1 MLKLGAA
8 VLTIALFAMSGL
20 AQSAPTLR
28 IVADDPNL
36 PADLY
41 YGNIK
46 VKPLRLRPGTNQ
58 VITIDDSDFFVS
70 QHYVDFLNRFPDQ
83 GGMDYWIAQ
92 LGGCGS
98 DPNCMLGRRVGVSA
112 AYFTST
118 EFQQSGSYIYGFYK
132 ASLGRLPQFAEFMP
146 DRRQVVGGANLDA
159 AKATFA
165 SNWVGRAEFL
175 QKYPRTMTAAQF
187 VDALLATVKATDGVD
202 LTSQR
207 STLISQYDGTDSGRA
222 SIVRAAVQNT
232 SFVQVEYNA
241 AFVLMQYFGYL
252 RRDPDAGGYQ
262 FWLGVMNG
270 LDASAFKGMTCAFIT
285 SQEYQLRF
293 GSTATRTN
301 ADCGNIH

>member
-8 VLTIALFAMSGL
+8 ILTIVLAAMSGL
-20 AQSAPTLR
+20 AQSPPTLR

-83 GGMDYWIAQ
+83 GGMDYWVGQ
-92 LGGCGS
+92 LAVCGS

-118 EFQQSGSYIYGFYK
+118 EFQQSGSYVYGFYK
-132 ASLGRLPQFAEFMP
+132 ASLGRQPQFAEFMP
-146 DRRQVVGGANLDA
+146 DRRQVIGGANLDQS
-159 AKATFA
+159 KTDFA
-165 SNWVGRAEFL
+165 NNWVTRAEFL
-175 QKYPRTMTAAQF
+175 QKYPQNMTADQF
-187 VDALLATVKATDGVD
+187 VDTLLQTVKATNGTD

-207 STLISQYDGTDSGRA
+207 STLISQYNTPAG
-222 SIVRAAVQNT
+222 RAAVVRAVVENPL
-232 SFVQVEYNA
+232 FVQAEYNS

-252 RRDPDAGGYQ
+252 RRDPDAGGYK

-270 LDASAFKGMTCAFIT
+270 LDPSAFKGMTCAFIT
-285 SQEYQLRF
+285 SAEYQLRF